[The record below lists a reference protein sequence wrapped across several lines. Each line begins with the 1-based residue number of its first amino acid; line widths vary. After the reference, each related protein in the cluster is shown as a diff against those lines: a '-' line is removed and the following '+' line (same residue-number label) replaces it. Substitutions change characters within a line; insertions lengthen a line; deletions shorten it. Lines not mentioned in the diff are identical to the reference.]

1 MLQHDKPAATGCA
14 GGVVT
19 VWESTGW
26 GHGRTPWPQHALS
39 PLTSLVPGQ
48 PAHGYVVRIR
58 ASRLHTLRRITAG
71 LSDGVSSMRPAI
83 WPAEYGGEHWVY
95 AAFESCWA
103 ASASSAGGLFWDFS
117 KAESYMF
124 NTSIMH
130 AGKAKQSACPC
141 ALRPTLT
148 IVSGSFL
155 DASPLFPFFGGR
167 NLTCQLFL
175 PMTAMISRFLDT
187 QDDPLRASPWQAM
200 LKRCI
205 LYNVTTYR
213 VIPPEGAGSNHAWHQ
228 ACIIHA

>member
-83 WPAEYGGEHWVY
+83 WPAEYGDEHLGIRRL
-95 AAFESCWA
+95 ESCWA

-130 AGKAKQSACPC
+130 LVLAAHVCGPSPQPTHLASAAPGDSRVFCP
-141 ALRPTLT
+141 ALRVSSSTPT
-148 IVSGSFL
+148 
-155 DASPLFPFFGGR
+155 
-167 NLTCQLFL
+167 Q
-175 PMTAMISRFLDT
+175 
-187 QDDPLRASPWQAM
+187 
-200 LKRCI
+200 
-205 LYNVTTYR
+205 
-213 VIPPEGAGSNHAWHQ
+213 
-228 ACIIHA
+228 